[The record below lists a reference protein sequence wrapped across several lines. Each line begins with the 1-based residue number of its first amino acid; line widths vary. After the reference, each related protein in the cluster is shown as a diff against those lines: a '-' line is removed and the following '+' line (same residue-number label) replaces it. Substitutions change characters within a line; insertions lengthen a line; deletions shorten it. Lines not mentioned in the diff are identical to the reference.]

1 MVFMFTGC
9 SSRGANVNIGS
20 TYTSNNTDESVLLL
34 LDAIGTPLP
43 ELLSDQ
49 QIAAMSEAELRVAI
63 SDVAEALDRIGNRN
77 EEAKTR
83 LRKEF
88 HLLLDRLK
96 DLQNARRKN

>member
-1 MVFMFTGC
+1 MFTGC
-9 SSRGANVNIGS
+9 SSRGANVNSGS
-20 TYTSNNTDESVLLL
+20 TYTSDNTDESVLLL
-34 LDAIGTPLP
+34 LDAIGAPLP

-63 SDVAEALDRIGNRN
+63 SDVAEALALGNRN

-96 DLQNARRKN
+96 ESQR